1 MEKYT
6 EQHCRA
12 VAQHHGGALI
22 KLSPVS
28 MAGIPDRLLL
38 WPGGI
43 IVFIEFKAPG
53 KYLKPLQRHW
63 FAKLQGMGFRV
74 AVCRTMNDFRTL
86 LDSLPKP
93 P

>member
-12 VAQHHGGALI
+12 LAQHLGGALI

-38 WPGGI
+38 LPGGVL
-43 IVFIEFKAPG
+43 VFIEFKAPG
-53 KYLKPLQRHW
+53 KHLKPLQRHW
-63 FAKLQGMGFRV
+63 RDKLVALGFRH
-74 AVCRTMNDFRTL
+74 AVCRTMDDFRGV
-86 LDSLPKP
+86 LDSIEKRP
-93 P
+93 

>member
-1 MEKYT
+1 MERYT
-6 EQHCRA
+6 EQHCRTL
-12 VAQHHGGALI
+12 AQHHGGALI

-38 WPGGI
+38 WPGGVM
-43 IVFIEFKAPG
+43 VFIEFKQPR
-53 KYLKPLQRHW
+53 KYLTPLQRHW
-63 FAKLQGMGFRV
+63 MVKLQGMGFRH
-74 AVCRTMNDFRTL
+74 AVCRTMDDFRTL